1 MTQRLL
7 FVEQSATMR
16 HVMAKH
22 AGSLGFAVDACES
35 FEEAESLLDVQFQHY
50 GSEYSAVV
58 YGWPT
63 TTQKDAQAFSEQ
75 LENHDHKGLPVV
87 VMSTDMRA
95 ETRAWVAARD
105 SSALLSWKKYYEL
118 GDVLN
123 SLIDDA
129 PEKLLAPNGREEHRG
144 VRLLIVDD
152 SATIRYSLRDL
163 FESQGYKVALA
174 ASHAEAMSMA
184 KHHTFDVAVLD
195 FYLSDT
201 TGDVLCQE
209 LIASKDT
216 GDIVCTILTGTYS
229 DHIIKQSLSA
239 GAIECMFKNES
250 SSLLL
255 ARIDAISRLTKK
267 TRQVHAERSLL
278 ESVLQNIAGAVIL
291 VGFDQKVVYVNPLAV
306 VQLGLADANV
316 LIGYPLVQLMGENA
330 ETKDGAQLL
339 EATWRLPNG
348 EQIDVD
354 YLHSSM
360 EIDGTSLVRFT
371 PRVVPIETDNVTV
384 LQQNNDAAG
393 IVRQIIEQH
402 KLHARSDTLLLSAQR
417 SLQEAVTASMDVAPG
432 GEVNSHVSLLLLDVF
447 ARDVQNQLSPVSSN
461 PELAERVRITLAT
474 LLPPENHVCALTAN
488 RYAFLFRHKQQSQ
501 AYVVARKVMQRCLE
515 SSKVSGENQV
525 SAVACT
531 GSLLSLTQ
539 NSART
544 LDVLVQHAIT
554 GLELVNSRGPDQ
566 AILLDVRRLL
576 NAYPAE

>member
-1 MTQRLL
+1 
-7 FVEQSATMR
+7 MR

-22 AGSLGFAVDACES
+22 AESLGFAVDACES
-35 FEEAESLLDVQFQHY
+35 FEEAASLLDVQFQHY
-50 GSEYSAVV
+50 GSDYSVIL

-63 TTQKDAQAFSEQ
+63 TFQEDAQSFSQQ
-75 LENHDHKGLPVV
+75 LESQEHRGLPVV

-95 ETRAWVAARD
+95 ETRAWVAARE
-105 SSALLSWKKYYEL
+105 SSELLSWKKYYEL
-118 GDVLN
+118 GDVLKI
-123 SLIDDA
+123 LIDEA
-129 PEKLLAPNGREEHRG
+129 PDKLLAPKGDKWSQD

-163 FESQGYKVALA
+163 FESQGYKVTLA
-174 ASHAEAMSMA
+174 VSHAEAMSKA
-184 KHHTFDVAVLD
+184 ESQVFDIAILD

-209 LIASKDT
+209 LIASKLT

-255 ARIDAISRLTKK
+255 ARIDAISRLTKT
-267 TRQVHAERSLL
+267 TRQISSDRLLL
-278 ESVLQNIAGAVIL
+278 ETVLQNIAGALIL
-291 VGFDQKVVYVNPLAV
+291 IGFDQKVVYVNPLAV
-306 VQLGLADANV
+306 MQLKLKDATA
-316 LIGYPLVQLMGENA
+316 LIDYPLEQLMGSVAVVKE
-330 ETKDGAQLL
+330 DVQLL
-339 EATWRLPNG
+339 EATWRLPSG
-348 EQIDVD
+348 DQIDVD

-360 EIDGTSLVRFT
+360 DFNGMSLVRFT
-371 PRVVPIETDNVTV
+371 PRVVAIEPDNVTV
-384 LQQNNDAAG
+384 LQQGNDPAQ
-393 IVRQIIEQH
+393 VVKRIIEQH
-402 KLHARSDTLLLSAQR
+402 KLHAQSDALLLAAQR
-417 SLQEAVTASMDVAPG
+417 YLQESKTTSKDVSKSDEMDG
-432 GEVNSHVSLLLLDVF
+432 HVSLLLLDVF
-447 ARDVQNQLSPVSSN
+447 LRDGQNPLLPVSVN
-461 PELAERVRITLAT
+461 PDHAEHVRIKLET
-474 LLPPENHVCALTAN
+474 LLSSENYFCALNNN

-501 AYVVARKVMQRCLE
+501 AYVVTRKVMQRCLE
-515 SSKVSGENQV
+515 SSETKSDSQGA
-525 SAVACT
+525 SLACS

-554 GLELVNSRGPDQ
+554 GLELVNRRGSDQ